1 MTCDKTNSPL
11 ALAGNPA
18 VIAHMNQLQ
27 SIINRLATSSASC
40 KTWCLGL
47 VTATIGLA
55 GVTHAPAV
63 VGFALV
69 PITIFGYLDTCY
81 LAQER
86 AYRQHFER
94 HAEDIRQLR
103 YELKNVFDVRV
114 KSGVPSAILAF
125 TSWSIWPVYI
135 GLATVFFVARH
146 QGYLQLIAGR
156 T

>member
-11 ALAGNPA
+11 ALAGYPA

-27 SIINRLATSSASC
+27 SIINRLPPVAHVKVPRPCDGYYRLGRGNARAGCRRICAGAHNDLRISRHVLPSAEKKLIDNTS
-40 KTWCLGL
+40 K
-47 VTATIGLA
+47 
-55 GVTHAPAV
+55 
-63 VGFALV
+63 
-69 PITIFGYLDTCY
+69 
-81 LAQER
+81 
-86 AYRQHFER
+86 R

-114 KSGVPSAILAF
+114 KSGVTSAILAF